1 MRPLV
6 FSPTEK
12 KRPSAI
18 VCDNTNDGRGE
29 KETPSLVFS
38 PTGEEE
44 CPVGVFTNE
53 ENDAPVGVFTNR
65 EKKTLLFIV
74 CENTNDS
81 RGKKETPPLVFSP
94 TGKMM
99 PPLVFSPTGK
109 MMPLLVFSPTKKKRP
124 SFHRL

>member
-1 MRPLV
+1 MPL
-6 FSPTEK
+6 F
-12 KRPSAI
+12 I
-18 VCDNTNDGRGE
+18 VCDNTNDRKLPRWCFHQRR
-29 KETPSLVFS
+29 KECAPI
-38 PTGEEE
+38 
-44 CPVGVFTNE
+44 GVFTNGE
-53 ENDAPVGVFTNR
+53 YAPVGVFTNR

-99 PPLVFSPTGK
+99 PPLVFSPTKK